1 MTRYFILLHFLL
13 ITFILHGLRCK
24 LTFIQ
29 TWTLML
35 SNFNLILFPNDDI
48 CSEMFKYSHI
58 LSLFCNLWQ
67 ENYINYRPSS
77 AVKDDSGIKRM
88 NLIARAAE
96 SIGNGD
102 IFNVQIRKY
111 RQWQLSQSACLS
123 SSIFPYVS

>member
-1 MTRYFILLHFLL
+1 
-13 ITFILHGLRCK
+13 
-24 LTFIQ
+24 
-29 TWTLML
+29 ML

-48 CSEMFKYSHI
+48 CSEMFKYSRI
-58 LSLFCNLWQ
+58 LSLLCNFWQ

-88 NLIARAAE
+88 NLIAHAAE